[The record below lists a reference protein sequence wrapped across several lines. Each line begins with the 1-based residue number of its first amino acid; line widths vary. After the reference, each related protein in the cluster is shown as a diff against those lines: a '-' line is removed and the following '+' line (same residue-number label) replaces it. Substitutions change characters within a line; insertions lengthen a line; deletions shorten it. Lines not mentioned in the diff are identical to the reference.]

1 MTTLPLTVWTPC
13 SLWMVSA
20 VMTPSSTC
28 APMTRVWKEQLH
40 ARLVHQIE
48 DQIFEYLGLIGDDWD
63 IQVSASA

>member
-1 MTTLPLTVWTPC
+1 
-13 SLWMVSA
+13 
-20 VMTPSSTC
+20 MTPVLYLR
-28 APMTRVWKEQLH
+28 ADDPGMEEQLH